1 MKKNKLFIIMLNF
14 IILMISAFI
23 IIDNKN
29 LNKDSDFFENGMS
42 SDDMS
47 NKIILNDI
55 ANKYGFEI
63 KNNKDGKILKFK
75 NDEYFVK
82 NFVFF
87 QKVLVASENR
97 GLIKY
102 KLIDFDNKE
111 IKTSECL
118 LLKSKCTL
126 NIERAIAK

>member
-1 MKKNKLFIIMLNF
+1 MLNF

-23 IIDNKN
+23 IIDNQN
-29 LNKDSDFFENGMS
+29 LNKDSVFLKKGIS

-63 KNNKDGKILKFK
+63 KNNKDGEVLKFK
-75 NDEYFVK
+75 DDEYFVK

-87 QKVLVASENR
+87 QKVLVSSRN
-97 GLIKY
+97 GGPIKY

>member
-1 MKKNKLFIIMLNF
+1 MLNF
-14 IILMISAFI
+14 IILMISVFI
-23 IIDNKN
+23 ITDNKI
-29 LNKDSDFFENGMS
+29 LNKDSDFFERVMS

-63 KNNKDGKILKFK
+63 QNNKDGKILKFK

-87 QKVLVASENR
+87 QKVLVASENG

-118 LLKSKCTL
+118 LLGSKCTL
-126 NIERAIAK
+126 NIERVIAK